1 MLFMRKT
8 TALPSAAEALPGRAT
23 PIPTATTHFVNGRR
37 LQPPYPA
44 GLEQAVF
51 GLGCFWGAERKF
63 WELGEGI
70 YSTSVGYAGGHTANP
85 TYEEVCSGR
94 TGHTEVV
101 QVVFDPKKISYE
113 ALLKTFW
120 ENHNPTQGMR
130 QGNDVGTQYRS
141 AIYTF
146 GDAQTQSRGCIESDL
161 SKGTG
166 RQGPWRHHHRN
177 RAVRRVLF
185 CRGLPSAISRQESG
199 RLLRIGR
206 HRGVLPDRRRRH
218 RLIADFRASVL
229 IKSEPGLFSFL
240 AAFSWQESRRKA
252 FLFCRRKNP
261 LLTITGARLGL
272 SRLRDGSGASCAR
285 VSTTDHCDPDRA
297 CSVRLHAHDWTG
309 RGSAAT
315 GRSRFHGLWPD

>member
-23 PIPTATTHFVNGRR
+23 PIPTATTHFVNGRK

-63 WELGEGI
+63 WELGDGI
-70 YSTSVGYAGGHTANP
+70 YATAVGYAGGHTANP

-101 QVVFDPKKISYE
+101 LVVFDPKKISYD

-146 GDAQTQSRGCIESDL
+146 GDAQRKAADA
-161 SKGTG
+161 SKATYQKALAAKGL
-166 RQGPWRHHHRN
+166 RRHHHRD
-177 RAVRRVLF
+177 RAIRRILF
-185 CRGLPSAISRQESG
+185 RRGLSSAISRQESG
-199 RLLRIGR
+199 RLLRTGR
-206 HRGVLPDRRRRH
+206 HRRVVPDRRWRGRLTASSFEGKKARRLSSAPH
-218 RLIADFRASVL
+218 R
-229 IKSEPGLFSFL
+229 K
-240 AAFSWQESRRKA
+240 
-252 FLFCRRKNP
+252 
-261 LLTITGARLGL
+261 
-272 SRLRDGSGASCAR
+272 
-285 VSTTDHCDPDRA
+285 TTLC
-297 CSVRLHAHDWTG
+297 
-309 RGSAAT
+309 
-315 GRSRFHGLWPD
+315 